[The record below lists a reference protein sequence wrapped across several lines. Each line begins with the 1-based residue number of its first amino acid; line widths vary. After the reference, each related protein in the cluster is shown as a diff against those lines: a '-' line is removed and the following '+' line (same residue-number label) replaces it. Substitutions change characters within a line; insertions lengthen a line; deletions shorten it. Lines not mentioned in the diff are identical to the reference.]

1 VISGVICCPYLV
13 HDWSNHFNLAS
24 LLEKRDEIILFNS
37 FTIYTVYYIKQNYLI
52 VYNKDKY
59 EIKIYATEN
68 GNEPFREWLDSLKD
82 FDTQALIFQ
91 RLQRIKLGNFGDCKP
106 IDEGLWEFRIH
117 HSRY

>member
-1 VISGVICCPYLV
+1 M
-13 HDWSNHFNLAS
+13 
-24 LLEKRDEIILFNS
+24 E
-37 FTIYTVYYIKQNYLI
+37 
-52 VYNKDKY
+52 Y

-106 IDEGLWEFRIH
+106 IEEGLWEFRIH
-117 HSRY
+117 HKAGIRIYYARVGQRLLLIVGDGDKRSQQRDITKAIKHLEDYKRRVS